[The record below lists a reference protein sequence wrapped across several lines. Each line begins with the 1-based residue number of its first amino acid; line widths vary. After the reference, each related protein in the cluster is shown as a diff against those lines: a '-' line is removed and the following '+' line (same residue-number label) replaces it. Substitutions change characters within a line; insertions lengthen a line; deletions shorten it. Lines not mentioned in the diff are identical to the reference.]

1 MAEPSVADPPAAD
14 PPVAQS
20 PLAGPPPEAGNS
32 PPFTTQQVAAPRMP
46 RPDQPLPPS
55 RPGSAWSLPPGF
67 AESRQAVTG
76 SLAAGSAAVAPPADS
91 PAGPPARRSGPPTQD
106 FPPLPPPSGRPAA
119 LGQPPAVDQRAAD
132 QRRLEQH
139 EFEQHEFEQRLSE
152 QRLAEQRLADKRFV
166 EQRLAERIPGR
177 TVTSQPPPPSPGAKR
192 PARARP
198 PAAGRRSR
206 LTPKRIVITVV
217 AIGLLAF
224 GLVSASSPDPS
235 VEPTVQSFLLAWEQ
249 GNYREAA
256 SFTTGAPATVT
267 AELRSANRQLDA
279 ADIGLRMGRIT
290 QHGDSG
296 EAHFYA
302 SIDLG
307 RSGAPWNYMGEFALR
322 RIHSTWKVIW
332 APSVINPAL
341 RPGYRLAVITTT
353 PRRAPLLDDA
363 GKPLTR
369 RTLVFVAGVRP
380 GRLKSPHR
388 TATGLAAV
396 TDLDVNEV
404 YGDILSAPS
413 THFFELATLRP
424 QVYHKLRHELS
435 RVPGL
440 IIKRARMR
448 LFDSAA
454 SSVVGKIGTETSAV
468 LRNNGVPYRPGT
480 TVGRSGLQLAFQ
492 RTLVGTP
499 TTNVVAENA
508 AGVKMSVLASWRGFD
523 GKPVQTTI
531 DAATQAAAERAVR
544 SQPVSSAIVAVQ
556 ASTGKVL
563 AVATHRAPHMPAISG
578 LNGHYRPGQAFS
590 IVTTASLIADGFDP
604 TTRIPCMASSPVGGR
619 TFTNQPAVHGLGA
632 NPKFSS
638 DFASACST
646 AFATLSLRLSKPE
659 LAAAARSFGLG
670 EPWRLPVPAYSG
682 SLPAPSDVGGL
693 AADSI
698 GLGTV
703 TASPLQMALVA
714 GLVKSGNWHQP
725 ALVTHVGTQNL
736 KPPPAISADA
746 LAALRRLMRQAVS
759 SGAAHAAAISGEAI
773 YGQVGNVPLGPG
785 HQGLRGTWFVGYR
798 GDVAFAVL
806 QLTPSS
812 SASAAPVAR
821 QFLQNLPAGS

>member
-1 MAEPSVADPPAAD
+1 M
-14 PPVAQS
+14 
-20 PLAGPPPEAGNS
+20 
-32 PPFTTQQVAAPRMP
+32 
-46 RPDQPLPPS
+46 
-55 RPGSAWSLPPGF
+55 
-67 AESRQAVTG
+67 
-76 SLAAGSAAVAPPADS
+76 
-91 PAGPPARRSGPPTQD
+91 
-106 FPPLPPPSGRPAA
+106 
-119 LGQPPAVDQRAAD
+119 DQRAAG
-132 QRRLEQH
+132 QRRLEQD
-139 EFEQHEFEQRLSE
+139 EFEQRLAE
-152 QRLAEQRLADKRFV
+152 QRLAEQRLADKQFV

-177 TVTSQPPPPSPGAKR
+177 TVTSR
-192 PARARP
+192 PAAARP
-198 PAAGRRSR
+198 AAAKRRSR
-206 LTPKRIVITVV
+206 LTPKRLVIMVV
-217 AIGLLAF
+217 AIGLLAY

-235 VEPTVQSFLLAWEQ
+235 VEPTVQAFLLAWEQ
-249 GNYREAA
+249 GNYRTAA
-256 SFTTGAPATVT
+256 SYTTGAPATVT
-267 AELRSANRQLDA
+267 DELRTAYRQLDA

-296 EAHFYA
+296 EANFLA

-307 RSGAPWNYMGEFALR
+307 RSGAPWNYTGGFALR
-322 RIHSTWKVIW
+322 RIHSAWKIIW

-341 RPGYRLAVITTT
+341 KPGYRLAVVTTT

-363 GKPLTR
+363 GKPLAR

-380 GRLKSPHR
+380 DKLKSPHR
-388 TATGLAAV
+388 TANGLAAV

-424 QVYHKLRHELS
+424 QVYHKLRHKLAQ
-435 RVPGL
+435 VPGL

-454 SSVVGKIGTETSAV
+454 SSVVGRIGTETSSV
-468 LRNNGVPYRPGT
+468 LRENGVPYRPGT
-480 TVGRSGLQLAFQ
+480 TIGLTGLQAAFQ

-508 AGVKMSVLASWRGFD
+508 AGHKMAVLASWRGYD

-531 DAATQAAAERAVR
+531 DAVTQAAAERAVR
-544 SQPVSSAIVAVQ
+544 SQPVSSAVVAVQ
-556 ASTGKVL
+556 AATGKVL
-563 AVATHRAPHMPAISG
+563 AVATHRAAHMPAVSG
-578 LNGHYRPGQAFS
+578 LTGNYRPGQAFS
-590 IVTTASLIADGFDP
+590 IVTTAGLIADGFDP
-604 TTRIPCMASSPVGGR
+604 TTRIPCMPSSPVGGR

-646 AFATLSLRLSKPE
+646 AFATLSLRLSKTE
-659 LAAAARSFGLG
+659 LAAAAASFGLG
-670 EPWRLPVPAYSG
+670 EPWRLPVPAYTS
-682 SLPAPSDVGGL
+682 SLVAPSDTADL

-714 GLVKSGNWHQP
+714 GLVESGRWHEP
-725 ALVTHVGTQNL
+725 ALITPSGQQNL
-736 KPPPAISADA
+736 KPPPALSASA
-746 LAALRRLMRQAVS
+746 LTALRQLMRQAVS
-759 SGAAHAAAISGEAI
+759 SGAGQAAAISGEAI
-773 YGQVGNVPLGPG
+773 YGQVGNVSLGPG
-785 HQGLRGTWFVGYR
+785 HPGLRASWFVGYR
-798 GDVAFAVL
+798 DGVAFAVL
-806 QLTPSS
+806 QLTHSA